1 MNLRE
6 LVQQMQPQLLACL
19 QENLRIPSVQGAAEP
34 GAPYGAAVR
43 QSLDH
48 VLAAARKLGLRTVNM
63 DGQLGWCEYG
73 EGDEMV
79 AVLGHL
85 DVVPAGDGWSVDP
98 WGGEIRD
105 GRIFGRGTMD
115 DKGPSIAAMFAL
127 AALKQSGLPLRRRVR
142 VMFGCNEETGAADMK
157 HYLAQGGE
165 IPVMGFTPDGEYPV
179 INGEKGIINAAFVR
193 KLNQTGDLRILSIQG
208 GTAGNVVPATAQAR
222 LACPRELAQRIAQL
236 NSHKV
241 SFTLTEEGLLV
252 QTRGVSAHGS
262 TPEQGENAIG
272 RLMLTLDTL
281 PFEGDGAD
289 AIHFLATRLGMEIG
303 GESLGIALIDAPS
316 GGLTLNW
323 GTLEGDESQWRLKL
337 NYRYPVTKEYTDCAP
352 ILDAAF
358 QEAGFVKESEQH
370 KAKLYIPEDS
380 ELVQTLLRVYEAQTG
395 LPGQA
400 KSIGGGT
407 YAKSLPNILAF
418 GPVFPGDEIREHK
431 PDEFMELSRLMENAQ
446 LIGEAMYEM
455 AK

>member
-6 LVQQMQPQLLACL
+6 LVQQMEPQLLACL

-48 VLAAARKLGLRTVNM
+48 VLAAAQKLGLRTVNM

-179 INGEKGIINAAFVR
+179 INGEKGIINATFVR
-193 KLNQTGDLRILSIQG
+193 KLNQTGELRILSIQG

-222 LACPRELAQRIAQL
+222 LACPRELAQRIVQL
-236 NSHKV
+236 NSPKV

-252 QTRGVSAHGS
+252 QTQGVSAHGS

-272 RLMLTLDTL
+272 RLMLALDTL
-281 PFEGDGAD
+281 PFEGDGAEV
-289 AIHFLATRLGMEIG
+289 IHFLASRLGMETD
-303 GESLGIALIDAPS
+303 GESLRIVLEDAPS
-316 GGLTLNW
+316 GSLTLNW
-323 GTLEGDESQWRLKL
+323 GTLEGDESQWRMKL

-352 ILDAAF
+352 VLDAAF
-358 QEAGFVKESEQH
+358 QKAGFVKESEQH
-370 KAKLYIPEDS
+370 KAKLYIPENS
-380 ELVQTLLRVYEAQTG
+380 ELVQTLLRVYVAQTG

>member
-6 LVQQMQPQLLACL
+6 LVQQMEPQLLACL

-48 VLAAARKLGLRTVNM
+48 VLAAARKLGMRTVNM
-63 DGQLGWCEYG
+63 DGHLGWCEYG

-165 IPVMGFTPDGEYPV
+165 TPVMGFTPDGEYPV

-193 KLNQTGDLRILSIQG
+193 KLNQTGELRILSIQG

-222 LACPRELAQRIAQL
+222 LVCPRELAQRIAQL
-236 NSHKV
+236 NSPKV

-252 QTRGVSAHGS
+252 QTQGVSAHGS

-272 RLMLTLDTL
+272 RLMLALDTL
-281 PFEGDGAD
+281 PFEGDGAET
-289 AIHFLATRLGMEIG
+289 IHFLATRLGMETG
-303 GESLGIALIDAPS
+303 GESLGIGLKDAPS

-323 GTLEGDESQWRLKL
+323 GTLEGDERQWRLKL

-446 LIGEAMYEM
+446 LLGEAMYEM

>member
-1 MNLRE
+1 MNLKE
-6 LVQQMQPQLLACL
+6 LVQQMEPQLLACL
-19 QENLRIPSVQGAAEP
+19 QENLRIPSVQGPAEP
-34 GAPYGAAVR
+34 GAPYGRAVR

-48 VLAAARKLGLRTVNM
+48 VLTAAQALGLRTVNM
-63 DGQLGWCEYG
+63 DGQLGWCECG

-157 HYLAQGGE
+157 YYLAQGGE

-179 INGEKGIINAAFVR
+179 INGEKGIINATFVR
-193 KLNQTGDLRILSIQG
+193 KLNQTGQLRILSIQG
-208 GTAGNVVPATAQAR
+208 GTAGNVVPAAAQAR
-222 LACPRELAQRIAQL
+222 LACPRELAQRIARLQ
-236 NSHKV
+236 SPKV
-241 SFTLTEEGLLV
+241 SYTLTEEGLLA
-252 QTRGVSAHGS
+252 QTQGVSAHGS
-262 TPEQGENAIG
+262 TPELGENAIG
-272 RLMLTLDTL
+272 RLMLALDTL
-281 PFEGDGAD
+281 PFEGDGAE
-289 AIHFLATRLGMEIG
+289 AIHFLATRLGMETG
-303 GESLGIALIDAPS
+303 GESLGIALHDAVS
-316 GGLTLNW
+316 GSLTLNW
-323 GTLEGDESQWRLKL
+323 GTLTMEDGQLEMKL
-337 NYRYPVTKEYTDCAP
+337 NYRYPVTKEYADCAP

-358 QEAGFVKESEQH
+358 AGAGFEKAAEQH
-370 KAKLYIPEDS
+370 KAKLYIPQDS

-395 LPGQA
+395 LPGHV